1 MQLQY
6 DDKSTIP
13 AESADSFEEFEQ
25 DGKTVFMHRDLAA
38 QKRETYRNQGQL
50 TNLSKKLEG
59 LESNF
64 ASQQAEAVKA
74 AELKAAAELEDERQK
89 LIKSNDHA
97 ALHELEMQQSKAE
110 QDKLQQALSEQ
121 QTQYSELQHSITD
134 AKKSELATKIAAQ
147 FTTPEMADLVAE
159 SIKNR
164 IADADGQIAMTNA
177 GGEAVAN
184 DVDSIIEMLR
194 DDPKFKGFA
203 KAPGSTGGV
212 GAKGGQTNASGG
224 LDLNKPYSK
233 MSLAEKTEFTRR
245 KIQKRA

>member
-6 DDKSTIP
+6 DTKDAIP
-13 AESADSFEEFEQ
+13 AESADSFEPFEQ
-25 DGKTVFMHRDLAA
+25 DGATVFMHKDLAA

-50 TNLSKKLEG
+50 TNLNKKLEG
-59 LESNF
+59 LESSF

-97 ALHELEMQQSKAE
+97 ALHELEMQQAKAE
-110 QDKLQQALSEQ
+110 QDKLQQALSDQ
-121 QTQYSELQHSITD
+121 QTQYNELQHSITD
-134 AKKSELATKIAAQ
+134 AKKSELATKIATQ

-177 GGEAVAN
+177 SGEAVAN
-184 DVDSIIEMLR
+184 DIDSIIEMLK

-203 KAPGSTGGV
+203 KAPGSMGGY
-212 GAKGGQTNASGG
+212 GGKGGQTNAGGG
-224 LDLNKPYSK
+224 LDLNKPYSDMNSK
-233 MSLAEKTEFTRR
+233 ERVAY
-245 KIQKRA
+245 IKRNKKAG